1 LRCITWGRILPTV
14 STRALLGRMSFAPRP
29 YGGVGQRL
37 FLLHDGRASDLL
49 SAIEA
54 HASPLKDCVSV
65 SSLETFEVAG
75 DFFTPLSPTV
85 FCGSEANA
93 VISNFNALS
102 ASNQQDILNFLRSL

>member
-1 LRCITWGRILPTV
+1 
-14 STRALLGRMSFAPRP
+14 MSFAPRP

-102 ASNQQDILNFLRSL
+102 ASNQQDILNFLRSLCSGRSFVRS